1 MHLKM
6 LNAKLIRNIIGWGIA
21 LIIPVGFFAAFC
33 IGVGVSA
40 GQCDGMLNLAL
51 KDLLSSEEYV
61 AMMIYYQCPE
71 IPELAKLPIG
81 QVEVILEILEKLYSN
96 E

>member
-1 MHLKM
+1 M

-21 LIIPVGFFAAFC
+21 LIIPAFLFVMFWTGTG
-33 IGVGVSA
+33 IQM
-40 GQCDGMLNLAL
+40 GQCDSLRILEIKELITA
-51 KDLLSSEEYV
+51 EENI
-61 AMMIYYQCPE
+61 AMQIYYQCPE